1 MQYAVQWNE
10 HQKEVNEA
18 DVPTRWSTKDPP
30 NEIPTKEHSTV
41 GRLNRTM
48 FALFVAIGLV
58 LSSFSGAT
66 AAAQDLPT
74 ITVGSKNFTEQIVVG
89 EMIALL
95 LEDAGYPVERQL
107 NLASTGVV
115 HEALLSGDVDVY
127 VEYTGTGLLAVL
139 GMELPAADATPETD
153 EATPAMAGVDPV
165 YEIVAAE
172 YQEQFN
178 VTWLEP
184 WGFNNTYTLALRGDQ
199 ATELGLVTISDL
211 LDHDQDLVLGATQEF
226 LVRDDGLLGL
236 EAVYGLEFADSVGL
250 DPGLVYGAV
259 ESGDV
264 DVISAFATDGRIPAL
279 GLTLLEDDLGFFPPY
294 FAAPVV
300 RGEILEESPEVADIL
315 NQLSGMIDDQTMADL
330 NFQVDDGG
338 MEAIDVARAFLVDQG
353 LIADE

>member
-1 MQYAVQWNE
+1 MNA
-10 HQKEVNEA
+10 HGCPIG
-18 DVPTRWSTKDPP
+18 DVPYVTQS
-30 NEIPTKEHSTV
+30 KEHSNV
-41 GRLNRTM
+41 GRLNRSL
-48 FALFVAIGLV
+48 FALFATLGLV
-58 LSSFSGAT
+58 FSSFG
-66 AAAQDLPT
+66 AAAVSAQELPT
-74 ITVGSKNFTEQIVVG
+74 ITVGSKNFTEQIIVG

-139 GMELPAADATPETD
+139 GMDLPAA
-153 EATPAMAGVDPV
+153 EATPAADGATPAVAGVDPV

-178 VTWLEP
+178 VTWLDP

-199 ATELGLVTISDL
+199 ATELGVVTISDL

-226 LVRDDGLLGL
+226 LIRDDGLLGL
-236 EAVYGLEFADSVGL
+236 EEVYGLEFADAVGL
-250 DPGLVYGAV
+250 DPGLVYGAI

-300 RGEILEESPEVADIL
+300 RGELLEESPEVADIL
-315 NQLSGMIDDQTMADL
+315 NQLGGMIDDQTMADL

-338 MEAIDVARAFLVDQG
+338 MEAVDVARTFLVDQG
-353 LIADE
+353 LISGD

>member
-1 MQYAVQWNE
+1 M
-10 HQKEVNEA
+10 
-18 DVPTRWSTKDPP
+18 R
-30 NEIPTKEHSTV
+30 
-41 GRLNRTM
+41 RLNHSLL
-48 FALFVAIGLV
+48 ALFAALGLV
-58 LSSFSGAT
+58 LSSFTGVAAT
-66 AAAQDLPT
+66 AQDLPT

-139 GMELPAADATPETD
+139 GMDLPAAEASPAAGATPAEGAATPESI
-153 EATPAMAGVDPV
+153 GVDPV

-178 VTWLEP
+178 VTWLDP
-184 WGFNNTYTLALRGDQ
+184 WGFNNTYAMALRGDQ
-199 ATELGLVTISDL
+199 ATEFGVVTISDL

-226 LVRDDGLLGL
+226 LIRDDGLLGL
-236 EAVYGLEFADSVGL
+236 QEVYGLEFADAIGL
-250 DPGLVYGAV
+250 DPGLVYGAI

-264 DVISAFATDGRIPAL
+264 DVISAFATDGRVPAL

-315 NQLSGMIDDQTMADL
+315 NQLGGMIDDATMADL

-338 MEAIDVARAFLVDQG
+338 MEAIDVARAFLVEQG
-353 LIADE
+353 LIAE